1 MSINYL
7 AYDINYGFAFLSS
20 SPGSHFLY
28 DSALGQ
34 VDAEMFLG
42 QMDYLTREK
51 NVKVIYEIASKS
63 RSLRWQ
69 SVDYRT
75 RRQE

>member
-1 MSINYL
+1 MSINYS

-20 SPGSHFLY
+20 SLGSQFLY

-34 VDAEMFLG
+34 VGAEMFLG
-42 QMDYLTREK
+42 QMDYLRREK
-51 NVKVIYEIASKS
+51 NIKVIYEIASKG

-75 RRQE
+75 RQQE